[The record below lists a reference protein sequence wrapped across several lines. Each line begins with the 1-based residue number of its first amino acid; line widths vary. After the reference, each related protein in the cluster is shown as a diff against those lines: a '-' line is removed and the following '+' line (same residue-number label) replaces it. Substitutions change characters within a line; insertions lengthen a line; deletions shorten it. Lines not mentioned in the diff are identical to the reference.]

1 MDSLG
6 LVETEDAKIERKTLH
21 QRGYEALLQLI
32 ASGALPPGAQLDEQ
46 ALAARLGISRT
57 PIRAA
62 IARLTQEGLVVN
74 LPYRGAFVR
83 RFTVDEIDDVFQVR
97 AALEGLA
104 ARRAAA
110 RLNEEQLAGVRALLD
125 ECQAALDVG
134 DLAGFGQADARFHR
148 ALADASGNVTLVEM
162 LESLRLRVQVM
173 RDLANNEPGLRE
185 RTAVER
191 QQILDALERRDG
203 DAAARLLEGHINSV
217 RETVVRQLIE
227 READK

>member
-1 MDSLG
+1 MMESM
-6 LVETEDAKIERKTLH
+6 ESADAKIERKTLH

-57 PIRAA
+57 PVRAS

-83 RFTVDEIDDVFQVR
+83 SFTAEEIDGVFQVR

-110 RLNEEQLAGVRALLD
+110 RMTEEQLGTVRALLD
-125 ECQAALDVG
+125 ECQAALDAG
-134 DLAGFGQADARFHR
+134 DLATFGQADARFHR
-148 ALADASGNVTLVEM
+148 ALADASGNPTLVEM
-162 LESLRLRVQVM
+162 LESLRLRIQVL

-191 QQILDALERRDG
+191 LRILDALERRDG
-203 DAAARLLEGHINSV
+203 DAAARLLEAHINSV
-217 RETVVRQLIE
+217 RETVMRQLIE
-227 READK
+227 REAAK